1 MKQLLALLG
10 LVMLLSSCGSLTPF
24 TKDLYSDLDLREN
37 TVKKVQFYLS
47 KDLVLYKEI
56 GSEQASVENGKIRL
70 KEGTK
75 VQEIVIRKNTP
86 GVVIFMPK
94 EDRFAVCFDKDDEN
108 FLMFGPNERYNS
120 KFTLLGKEW
129 NKQVGKVT
137 YGGEVYYTSTRNVM
151 ASLLVNV
158 NKIRKSSVKRKTTVG
173 RKV

>member
-1 MKQLLALLG
+1 MKQLFAFLC
-10 LVMLLSSCGSLTPF
+10 LVILLSSCGSLTPF
-24 TKDLYSDLDLREN
+24 TKDLYSDLDLRES

-56 GSEQASVENGKIRL
+56 GSDEASIENGKIRL
-70 KEGTK
+70 KEGRK

-86 GVVIFMPK
+86 GVVVFMPK
-94 EDRFAVCFDKDDEN
+94 EDRFAVCFDRDDEN
-108 FLMFGPNERYNS
+108 YLMFGPNDKYNS
-120 KFTLLGKEW
+120 NFTLLGKEW

-137 YGGEVYYTSTRNVM
+137 YGGEVYYTSSRNAL

-158 NKIRKSSVKRKTTVG
+158 NKIRKSSVKRKTTLG